1 MAEYHKPVPVPT
13 GESQP
18 YWAGCKRHEL
28 LLQRCRACGHIQFYP
43 RAVCTGCLSQDLDW
57 TKASGRGSVYSY
69 SVVYRAPSK
78 VFAADAPYT
87 TAIIEL
93 EEGVRMMSNV
103 VGCPPEEVRIGM
115 PVEVIFEDVSE
126 EIALPKFR
134 PR

>member
-1 MAEYHKPVPVPT
+1 MAEYQKPVPVPT
-13 GESQP
+13 AESQE

-28 LLQRCRACGHIQFYP
+28 LIQRCRSCGRFQFYP
-43 RAVCTGCLSQDLDW
+43 RAVCTGCLSQDLEW
-57 TKASGRGSVYSY
+57 AKASGRGTVYSY

-78 VFAADAPYT
+78 AFAADAPYA
-87 TAIIEL
+87 TAIVEL

-115 PVEVIFEDVSE
+115 PVEVVFEDVSD